1 MVNQERLVAEFLEL
15 VQVDSETKHEA
26 EIARVLTEKFT
37 ALGLKVV
44 EDDSQQRTGHGAGNL
59 VCTLE
64 ASQAGVDSILL
75 SSHMDTVG
83 PGVGIK
89 PVIKEGIIYSD
100 GTTILG
106 SDDKAGVAAILET
119 IRILKENNLPHGQ
132 IQIVISAGEESGL
145 VGAKAIDTSLLDAK
159 FGFAIDSHDKVG
171 NVVVAAPSRAKIKAI
186 LRGKTAHAGVAPEK
200 GINAIQ
206 IAAAAINKMPLGR
219 IDDDTTANLGRI
231 EGGSQLN
238 VVCEEVTVLA
248 EARSLINEKLEQQ
261 LQTMKEAFETTAEE
275 MGGKAK
281 VEIEILYPGFKFSEA
296 DEVVQIAQRAA
307 AKIERPC
314 SLLRSG
320 GGSDANVFSGYGI
333 PTVNLAVGYEEIH
346 TVNERMP
353 IEELVK
359 ITEMLLAVIEET
371 VRKA

>member
-1 MVNQERLVAEFLEL
+1 MVNQDRLVAEFLEL

-26 EIARVLTEKFT
+26 EIAKVLTEKFT

-59 VCTLE
+59 ICTLE
-64 ASQAGVDSILL
+64 ALQGGIDSILL

-89 PVIKEGIIYSD
+89 PVIKDAIIYSD

-119 IRILKENNLPHGQ
+119 IRILKEHNLQHGQ
-132 IQIVISAGEESGL
+132 IQVVISAGEESGL
-145 VGAKAIDTSLLDAK
+145 VGAKVIDTSLLDAK

-171 NVVVAAPSRAKIKAI
+171 NVVVAAPSRAKIKAVI
-186 LRGKTAHAGVAPEK
+186 HGKTAHAGVAPEK

-219 IDDDTTANLGRI
+219 IDEDTTANLGRI

-261 LQTMKEAFETTAEE
+261 LQVMKEAFEATAEE
-275 MGGKAK
+275 MGGSAK
-281 VEIEILYPGFKFSEA
+281 VEMEILYPGFKFSEA

-353 IEELVK
+353 IVELVK

-371 VRKA
+371 VRK